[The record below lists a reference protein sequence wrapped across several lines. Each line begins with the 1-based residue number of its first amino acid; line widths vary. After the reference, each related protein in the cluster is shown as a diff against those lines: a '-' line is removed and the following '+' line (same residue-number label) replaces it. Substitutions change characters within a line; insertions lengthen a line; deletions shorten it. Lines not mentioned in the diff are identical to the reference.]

1 MRSAGKARKRKTVEM
16 DLDPGLAYNWVPG
29 SSFPC
34 TRTWEKYNSETKK
47 IRIDQ
52 GLFAD
57 DTTVIGKRR
66 ELTFGLAEV
75 KKEMD
80 RFEERNNEDKEEE
93 LVFGTNDGDKIR
105 VLGSYLGPADIVR
118 QRIKRAGA
126 AWSKVR
132 SRLKGSRLSK
142 WTQVRVVEACAEST
156 LLFDCQARTW
166 QVREVK
172 RLQSTMDRMYRHV
185 WSRKHKQ
192 PLRQMQE
199 EGKNMQDVRNE
210 LGVK

>member
-1 MRSAGKARKRKTVEM
+1 MYRVSGREGECEAWVPERGLREGCPSSPGLFNIYHQAVMRSAGNARKRKAVEM
-16 DLDPGLAYNWVPG
+16 DLEPGLAYNWVLG

-34 TRTWEKYNSETKK
+34 TRTWEKYNSEAKK

-66 ELTFGLAEV
+66 ELTVELAEV

-118 QRIKRAGA
+118 QRIKRAGE
-126 AWSKVR
+126 AWSK
-132 SRLKGSRLSK
+132 
-142 WTQVRVVEACAEST
+142 AP
-156 LLFDCQARTW
+156 DCPNGPKQ
-166 QVREVK
+166 EF
-172 RLQSTMDRMYRHV
+172 LRHV
-185 WSRKHKQ
+185 LRALCCLIVKQ
-192 PLRQMQE
+192 R
-199 EGKNMQDVRNE
+199 
-210 LGVK
+210 LGRSEK